1 MSWLPLFRKNKPDS
15 APGGDEF
22 YSRPEQEPSSAR
34 SRAKRKA
41 STSKRE
47 PVDPALPEKKRARR
61 RLVGAV
67 ALVLA
72 LVIGLP
78 MILDSEP
85 KPLTNDISIQIPSR
99 NKPPAPEAPVLSDP
113 APAKPSS
120 LDAAE
125 EIIEPAVTTK
135 PSLAAAAPVTSAAR
149 EDAKP
154 AAPEPLIDRTPVH
167 ARAPEAAPAKPEPKP
182 EQAKAAP
189 HALAAV
195 KVDDAARAKAILEG
209 KFDVPAA
216 SSKAADGKS
225 GKFVVQVA
233 ALASAD
239 KVGELRGKLTQAGIA
254 SYTQKVATASGD
266 RIRIRVGPFA
276 NHDEAEQMRARLVK
290 LGLNGTLVPA

>member
-1 MSWLPLFRKNKPDS
+1 MSWFPFFRKNKPDS
-15 APGGDEF
+15 AAGGDEF
-22 YSRPEQEPSSAR
+22 YSRPEQEPSAAR

-41 STSKRE
+41 STTKRE

-99 NKPPAPEAPVLSDP
+99 NKPPAPEAPALPDP

-125 EIIEPAVTTK
+125 EIIEPAVSTK
-135 PSLAAAAPVTSAAR
+135 PTLAAAAPVTSAAR
-149 EDAKP
+149 DEAKP
-154 AAPEPLIDRTPVH
+154 AVPEPPVDRAPVH
-167 ARAPEAAPAKPEPKP
+167 APAPEAPAKPASKP

-195 KVDDAARAKAILEG
+195 KVDDAARAKAILDG

-216 SSKAADGKS
+216 NPKPVDGKS